1 MKIFLISKDDWSD
14 GLKRLEAS
22 YRLFAPVKEAE
33 FHNFKVLAKG
43 ELPDLSCLN
52 TRLSPK
58 SIIYPQSE
66 TMFDYSLDES
76 HEDHHKLLN
85 LYKG

>member
-33 FHNFKVLAKG
+33 FHNFKELAKS
-43 ELPDLSCLN
+43 ELFKYPPFAQIDNLSSVRN
-52 TRLSPK
+52 DVRLLS
-58 SIIYPQSE
+58 
-66 TMFDYSLDES
+66 
-76 HEDHHKLLN
+76 
-85 LYKG
+85 G